1 MNIFNKID
9 ILDNLTNTES
19 ILIEYIKKN
28 PEEFISLKPKE
39 ISNKTFVSV
48 PTIYRLINKLGLK
61 GINELKVEIKS
72 SLKELQDNKVSNI
85 DFPILPSDT
94 QYEIMLKLKEVYEKT
109 IEDTLDLADPDTLV
123 TVSQLMDSAK
133 SIDVYTSSANI
144 FFAENFKFQMQE
156 LKKNVNVPKEE
167 YIQRL
172 TAANSSEKDLAIII
186 SFGGRGL
193 SFNNICKLLKKNNVP
208 ILLITSTN
216 ENPLVKYSDY
226 KIYMS
231 SYENHYN
238 KISSFSTRMT
248 LLYILDTLYSVY
260 FNRNY
265 EENLKTK
272 IESYEILSLTTRKTL
287 E

>member
-9 ILDNLTNTES
+9 TLVNLTNTES
-19 ILIEYIKKN
+19 ILIDYIKKN

-39 ISNKTFVSV
+39 ISSKTFVSV
-48 PTIYRLINKLGLK
+48 PTIYRLINKLGLN

-72 SLKELQDNKVSNI
+72 SLKEIQDNKVKDI

-94 QYEIMLKLKEVYEKT
+94 QYEIMLKLKEVYQKT
-109 IEDTLDLADPDTLV
+109 IEDTLDLADPETLV
-123 TVSQLMDSAK
+123 LISKLMEKSE
-133 SIDVYTSSANI
+133 SIDVYTSSANV

-156 LKKNVNVPKEE
+156 IKKNVKVPKED

-172 TAANSSEKDLAIII
+172 TAANSSEKDFAIVI

-193 SFNNICKLLKKNNVP
+193 AFNNICKLLKKNNVP

-216 ENPLVKYSDY
+216 DNPLVKYADY

-260 FNRNY
+260 FNTNY

-272 IESYEILSLTTRKTL
+272 IESYELLSLTTRKTL